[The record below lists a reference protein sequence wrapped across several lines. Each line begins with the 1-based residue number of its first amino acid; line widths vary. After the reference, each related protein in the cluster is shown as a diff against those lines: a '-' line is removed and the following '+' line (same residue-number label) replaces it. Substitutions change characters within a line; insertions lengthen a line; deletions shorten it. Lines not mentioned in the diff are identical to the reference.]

1 MLKVLFKVKCI
12 DASDSYDYLELG
24 KEYGVS
30 RVSAP
35 NSFGL
40 VNTRG
45 KDKGEITLNEEEVYY
60 IEGMPA
66 EWDASRFE
74 IITEGKQMKQYLVFA
89 QPTSDDISVELI
101 SAHDTLEQ
109 AQAQREKCIEGDDKH
124 DPSYY
129 FIEETV

>member
-1 MLKVLFKVKCI
+1 MLKVLFQVKCI
-12 DASDSYDYLELG
+12 DASNSYDYLKLG
-24 KEYGVS
+24 EVYGVS

-35 NSFGL
+35 KSIGL

-74 IITEGKQMKQYLVFA
+74 IIK
-89 QPTSDDISVELI
+89 
-101 SAHDTLEQ
+101 
-109 AQAQREKCIEGDDKH
+109 
-124 DPSYY
+124 
-129 FIEETV
+129 

>member
-1 MLKVLFKVKCI
+1 MPFTIPLVAHIRRNQMLKVLFRVKCI

-35 NSFGL
+35 NSIGL

-45 KDKGEITLNEEEVYY
+45 KDKGEITPNEEEVYY

-74 IITEGKQMKQYLVFA
+74 V
-89 QPTSDDISVELI
+89 
-101 SAHDTLEQ
+101 
-109 AQAQREKCIEGDDKH
+109 
-124 DPSYY
+124 
-129 FIEETV
+129 IEEEETYDEFGVNTKNSFNTPPKESK

>member
-1 MLKVLFKVKCI
+1 MLKVLFRVKCI

-35 NSFGL
+35 NSIGL

-45 KDKGEITLNEEEVYY
+45 KDKGEITPNEEEVYH

-74 IITEGKQMKQYLVFA
+74 VINDSTQPNKYAVLACFSGDDQHGVVSTHKTKAEA
-89 QPTSDDISVELI
+89 QL
-101 SAHDTLEQ
+101 ALF
-109 AQAQREKCIEGDDKH
+109 KCQEGDDKN
-124 DPSYY
+124 DPIVYT
-129 FIEETV
+129 IEEMN

>member
-1 MLKVLFKVKCI
+1 MLKVLFRVKCI

-45 KDKGEITLNEEEVYY
+45 KDKGEITPNEEEVYH

-74 IITEGKQMKQYLVFA
+74 V
-89 QPTSDDISVELI
+89 
-101 SAHDTLEQ
+101 
-109 AQAQREKCIEGDDKH
+109 
-124 DPSYY
+124 
-129 FIEETV
+129 IEEEETYDAFGVNTKNSFNTPPKEIK

>member
-1 MLKVLFKVKCI
+1 MLKVLFQVKCI
-12 DASDSYDYLELG
+12 DASNSYDYLKLG
-24 KEYGVS
+24 EVYGVS

-35 NSFGL
+35 KSIAL

-74 IITEGKQMKQYLVFA
+74 IIK
-89 QPTSDDISVELI
+89 
-101 SAHDTLEQ
+101 
-109 AQAQREKCIEGDDKH
+109 
-124 DPSYY
+124 
-129 FIEETV
+129 

>member
-24 KEYGVS
+24 QVYGVS

-35 NSFGL
+35 NTIGL

-45 KDKGEITLNEEEVYY
+45 KDKGEITPNEEEVYY

-74 IITEGKQMKQYLVFA
+74 IVEG
-89 QPTSDDISVELI
+89 
-101 SAHDTLEQ
+101 
-109 AQAQREKCIEGDDKH
+109 
-124 DPSYY
+124 
-129 FIEETV
+129 ETV